1 VRSMAVIFVNEKG
14 RELFL
19 SESVLRR
26 DLSLLQNTQVEEI
39 SGISLD
45 VLEGPLG
52 TVFSKLNISIK
63 KISSVDVETYF
74 KRLLDIED
82 LSFIFSLSR
91 THFLAIVYLLYE
103 GIMTIDDVKSLIRN
117 DYYTRNEILMIKLS
131 GVPQDP
137 SSDLML
143 AFKESIKILEK
154 SRSKK
159 SIRNNLSNLY
169 SLNESVRLIPDH
181 FYALKGL
188 FSRSNFS
195 NFDSF
200 SNTNWLIDNSIA
212 IDGKEK
218 NRGYNSASYRD
229 YNYFK
234 NIVPGLLGPAFFLIV
249 AAVVNPIGWLLSIP
263 AIVIIALVGYTA
275 IKGFFDYKDYTSYLD
290 YLKKTSRFK
299 DIPGRLINSDKVIDM
314 LMNRFFS
321 EEIRKVYLTR
331 TNYPNNNE
339 ESIFSSNSL
348 NNNSMN
354 MFLRNSISYSISDE
368 NNLST
373 DTFKP
378 RYISYFHF
386 LYWMYEN
393 KGNNFSTMSNF
404 NYSDYEVNPNNIYRL
419 DVENSSLNNTI
430 YNFEYLNDNLP
441 LKNTL
446 LNLFP
451 ETESLKRSDQSY
463 IRRYFL
469 DSFTSSSVTNSLYS
483 LSSNRTRIINS
494 LNKILEN
501 DFLLANNGSIS
512 SLGRFG
518 RTNYTNEAIRIALES
533 IDFEATDVSALSSF
547 TNAQTYFN
555 SIKTSVKNSIIS
567 QTSSNN
573 NQISS
578 QPSNDIFKLFLGDLV
593 DSYFSYLVN
602 GTNEVFAPVVSQE
615 LMKTYRALNFL
626 KHTFISMESFV
637 TNVKDN
643 ISYKNL
649 MMLMLS
655 VNNNLQLPEMEQI
668 YKGGVTIS
676 EIETLFKKLAQNN
689 NSASFISTSG
699 GSGGSTGGGGSG
711 TRSTL
716 EQN

>member
-1 VRSMAVIFVNEKG
+1 MAVIFVNERG

-19 SESVLRR
+19 SDSVLRR

-39 SGISLD
+39 SEISLD
-45 VLEGPLG
+45 VLGGPLG
-52 TVFSKLNISIK
+52 TVFSKLNVSVK

-74 KRLLDIED
+74 KKLLDIED

-103 GIMTIDDVKSLIRN
+103 GIMTINDIKSLIRN

-131 GVPQDP
+131 FVPQNP
-137 SSDLML
+137 SDDLLL
-143 AFKESIKILEK
+143 AFKGFITNLEGSRLIK
-154 SRSKK
+154 SVS
-159 SIRNNLSNLY
+159 NNFSNLY
-169 SLNESVRLIPDH
+169 SLNESARLIPDH

-200 SNTNWLIDNSIA
+200 SNTNWLVQNSIA
-212 IDGKEK
+212 IDTQEK

-249 AAVVNPIGWLLSIP
+249 AAVINPIGFLVSIP
-263 AIVIIALVGYTA
+263 ALVIIAIVGYTA
-275 IKGFFDYKDYTSYLD
+275 IKGFFDYRDYTSYLD

-321 EEIRKVYLTR
+321 EEIRKIYLTR

-368 NNLST
+368 NSLNT
-373 DTFKP
+373 DKFKP

-386 LYWMYEN
+386 LYWMYLDT
-393 KGNNFSTMSNF
+393 NNISTIQQFDYN
-404 NYSDYEVNPNNIYRL
+404 DYESNPSNAFRQI
-419 DVENSSLNNTI
+419 VENSSLNNTI

-446 LNLFP
+446 LELFP
-451 ETESLKRSDQSY
+451 ETASLKRSNQSY

-469 DSFTSSSVTNSLYS
+469 DSFTSSSITNSLYS
-483 LSSNRTRIINS
+483 LSSNRTRITNS

-501 DFLLANNGSIS
+501 DFLLANNGAIL
-512 SLGRFG
+512 SLGSFG
-518 RTNYTNEAIRIALES
+518 RTNYINEATRIALES
-533 IDFEATDVSALSSF
+533 IDFEAADVSALSNFDS
-547 TNAQTYFN
+547 AKTYFN
-555 SIKTSVKNSIIS
+555 GIKTSVKNSIIS

-602 GTNEVFAPVVSQE
+602 GTNEVFAPVISQE

-655 VNNNLQLPEMEQI
+655 INNNLQLPEMEQI

-676 EIETLFKKLAQNN
+676 EIETLFKKLVQNN
-689 NSASFISTSG
+689 NSASSTSTSG
-699 GSGGSTGGGGSG
+699 GSGGSTGIGGSG
-711 TRSTL
+711 TSSTL